1 MMSLNDIDVFDWY
14 DSNLTDV
21 DDIIFLLFMML
32 LNMLMMSLNEVT
44 QWFIVVNDVNK
55 VIQLDL
61 LLILMMWFYNSNLF
75 KGSLNVSLIS
85 MKSREPG
92 ISCWNLLLD
101 NQWIMKKFSW
111 NEFLDT
117 ILEWIQCYFLLVLSR
132 MYTYKNEEGY

>member
-92 ISCWNLLLD
+92 ISCWNLLLE
-101 NQWIMKKFSW
+101 S
-111 NEFLDT
+111 LA
-117 ILEWIQCYFLLVLSR
+117 
-132 MYTYKNEEGY
+132 G